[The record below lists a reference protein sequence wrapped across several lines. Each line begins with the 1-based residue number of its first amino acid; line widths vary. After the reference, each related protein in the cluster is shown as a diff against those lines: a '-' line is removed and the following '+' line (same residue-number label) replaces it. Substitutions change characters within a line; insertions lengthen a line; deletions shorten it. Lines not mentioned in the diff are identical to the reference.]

1 MRPFRSRSWP
11 DDLLIVSLSARG
23 LHVKLATLRTW
34 CSNNFILVNLVKTII
49 LIYGKIVSPLP
60 IFRLGTTRISVKTEE
75 KYVGVILRTDTQN
88 MFADHYKAKAR
99 TARQCGH
106 RIWAIEDMTG
116 RLRPKELKQ
125 LYMAR
130 VDCHLIHGCEIP
142 PDSEDM
148 HVKHLCKVQINFLRQ
163 MLNIHRH
170 SMIVPLFTETGI
182 KPLQVC
188 RLLLVLSH
196 LMHWLGRSN
205 DMYARAALNSSI
217 ELAANSKKSLP
228 QELPFQCPILVLMMF
243 TTIGDI
249 EDYSKLVH
257 KLMLEWLQGEIDSSE
272 KLYLL
277 HDHREPQKDKGPAQ
291 VISCMRHYL
300 MVKTQKHQEAITSI
314 KLSTHLLALE
324 ILRYVNH
331 GNQPV
336 PRSDR
341 LCRFCRKEVESPEH
355 ALITYT
361 SSDEVLQ
368 LRVIFLERLFT
379 DLPDLQ
385 CQMAELSITELLK
398 AIIYPRS
405 SITLVAKFMY
415 QVLEVFYA
423 VPCTNLMLEAS
434 PD

>member
-1 MRPFRSRSWP
+1 MRPFGSRSWP

-34 CSNNFILVNLVKTII
+34 CSNNFILVNLVRTII
-49 LIYGKIVSPLP
+49 LIYGKIL
-60 IFRLGTTRISVKTEE
+60 IKTEE

-88 MFADHYKAKAR
+88 MLADHYKAKAR
-99 TARQCGH
+99 TARHCGH

-116 RLRPKELKQ
+116 WLMPKELKQ

-142 PDSEDM
+142 PDSEDV
-148 HVKHLCKVQINFLRQ
+148 HVMQLCQVQISFLRQ
-163 MLNIHRH
+163 MLNIHCH

-182 KPLQVC
+182 KPPRVC
-188 RLLLVLSH
+188 CLLLVLSH
-196 LMHWLGRSN
+196 LMHWRGRSN
-205 DMYARAALNSSI
+205 NIKKLWAKYLIKAATR
-217 ELAANSKKSLP
+217 
-228 QELPFQCPILVLMMF
+228 LPFQCPILVLTMF

-249 EDYSKLVH
+249 KDYSKLVH

-277 HDHREPQKDKGPAQ
+277 HDHRETQKDKGPAQ
-291 VISCMRHYL
+291 
-300 MVKTQKHQEAITSI
+300 TQKHQEAITSI

-355 ALITYT
+355 ALITCT
-361 SSDEVLQ
+361 SSDEVVQ
-368 LRVIFLERLFT
+368 LRVIFLE
-379 DLPDLQ
+379 
-385 CQMAELSITELLK
+385 
-398 AIIYPRS
+398 
-405 SITLVAKFMY
+405 
-415 QVLEVFYA
+415 
-423 VPCTNLMLEAS
+423 
-434 PD
+434 